1 MEGMK
6 SAAQRLKSPS
16 RMIMINSIYL
26 WLKTTIWKKCSQAP
40 NIGLTN
46 MITCLSGES
55 TKMSLRAN
63 SENAKGLRKKI
74 GTSRKRSAWNH
85 KTPKQQQEKVQT
97 LPKLRLRPSTL

>member
-1 MEGMK
+1 LEGMK
-6 SAAQRLKSPS
+6 SAAQRLKSLS